1 MSDRGPT
8 VINTG
13 GGGGG
18 GWAVAAI
25 LAVVLI
31 VGALWVFG
39 GLDFGG
45 GRDIDVTVDV
55 PDVSIETP
63 AEQPAQPEQPAG
75 Q

>member
-18 GWAVAAI
+18 GGWAVAII
-25 LAVVLI
+25 LAVVLV

-39 GLDFGG
+39 GLNLGG
-45 GRDIDVTVDV
+45 ADRNIDVTLDV
-55 PDVSIETP
+55 PDVTI
-63 AEQPAQPEQPAG
+63 EQPAG
-75 Q
+75 N